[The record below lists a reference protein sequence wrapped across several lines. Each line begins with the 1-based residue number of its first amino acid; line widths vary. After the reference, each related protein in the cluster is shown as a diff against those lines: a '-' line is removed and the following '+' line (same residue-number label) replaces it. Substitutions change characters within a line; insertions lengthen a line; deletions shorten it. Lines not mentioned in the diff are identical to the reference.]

1 VISSIKIEAFR
12 GVKEGQLDGLGPIN
26 ILVGPNNSGKS
37 TCLEAIALV
46 GAANDAAEVVRLL
59 LHRGGPALD
68 ALDHV
73 VPASAKESKLVV
85 SLPNGEFYKCRLSVG
100 GSKDPDWDPER
111 VDHAKSQGLKD
122 EMRRV
127 AISLAQTRSAKSEA
141 SPRFLLS
148 TYVDYQGRATSSI
161 DGNGYRPYAVQLVD
175 VQTVRERGTLEG
187 AYTSIEKAGRVKSV
201 VQALTRSMKGLTDL
215 RILKSGEDFILHAIF
230 DGQPPVPVYL
240 TGDGSKRLV
249 ELASA
254 ILGVDP
260 DGVVL
265 LEEPECFQHPRYLRE
280 LASLLIESA
289 KAKRQ
294 IILSTH
300 SIELVDLLLE
310 AAEAEGLEYPFVHRL
325 RLVDGKLSGVVLN
338 REQAMVTRKDLLED
352 LRA

>member
-1 VISSIKIEAFR
+1 MISSIKIEAFR

-37 TCLEAIALV
+37 TCLEAVALV
-46 GAANDAAEVVRLL
+46 GSAGNALEVAELL
-59 LHRGGPALD
+59 IHRGGPPLD

-73 VPASAKESKLVV
+73 VRAPAKNAKLVV
-85 SLPNGEFYKCRLSVG
+85 SFRNDGFCECRLGIG
-100 GSKDPDWDPER
+100 GIKNSEHFDRAIAE
-111 VDHAKSQGLKD
+111 GLK
-122 EMRRV
+122 ETMKRV
-127 AISLAQTRSAKSEA
+127 EVALNRTKPAGNQNFTVC
-141 SPRFLLS
+141 
-148 TYVDYQGRATSSI
+148 TYVDHQGRMATPSLEY
-161 DGNGYRPYAVQLVD
+161 GGEFEPFAVQLVD
-175 VQTVRERGTLEG
+175 VQTVRERGTLED
-187 AYTSIEKAGRVKSV
+187 AYTSIERVGRVKSV
-201 VQALTRSMKGLTDL
+201 VQALSKSMKGLADL
-215 RILKSGEDFILHAIF
+215 RILKSEEAFILHAIF

-265 LEEPECFQHPRYLRE
+265 LEEPECYQHPRYLRE

-289 KAKRQ
+289 KTNRQ

-310 AAEAEGLEYPFVHRL
+310 AAEVEGLDYPFVHRL

>member
-1 VISSIKIEAFR
+1 MA
-12 GVKEGQLDGLGPIN
+12 P
-26 ILVGPNNSGKS
+26 
-37 TCLEAIALV
+37 
-46 GAANDAAEVVRLL
+46 
-59 LHRGGPALD
+59 
-68 ALDHV
+68 
-73 VPASAKESKLVV
+73 
-85 SLPNGEFYKCRLSVG
+85 
-100 GSKDPDWDPER
+100 
-111 VDHAKSQGLKD
+111 AKSASITVSFPDGGRCRCDVSIGGVNNAEHFDRAKTEGLK
-122 EMRRV
+122 ETMRRV
-127 AISLAQTRSAKSEA
+127 SAA
-141 SPRFLLS
+141 LTLTSPAGNRNS
-148 TYVDYQGRATSSI
+148 AGCTYVDDQGKMATPTLVGGVVF
-161 DGNGYRPYAVQLVD
+161 DPFPFKLVD
-175 VQTVRERGTLEG
+175 VQAVRKRGTLED
-187 AYTSIEKAGRVKSV
+187 AYTSIERVGRVKSV
-201 VQALTRSMKGLTDL
+201 VQALSKSMKGLADL

-265 LEEPECFQHPRYLRE
+265 LEEPECYQHPRYLRE

-289 KAKRQ
+289 KTNRQ

-310 AAEAEGLEYPFVHRL
+310 AGEVEGLDYPFVHRL

>member
-1 VISSIKIEAFR
+1 VISSIRIEAFR
-12 GVKEGQLDGLGPIN
+12 GIKEGQLDGLGPIN

-37 TCLEAIALV
+37 TCLEAVAVV
-46 GAANDAAEVVRLL
+46 GAASDAREVAKLL
-59 LHRGGPALD
+59 LHRGGPPHD

-73 VPASAKESKLVV
+73 VRVPA
-85 SLPNGEFYKCRLSVG
+85 
-100 GSKDPDWDPER
+100 
-111 VDHAKSQGLKD
+111 
-122 EMRRV
+122 
-127 AISLAQTRSAKSEA
+127 RSAKLAISFPDGGFCEC
-141 SPRFLLS
+141 LLS
-148 TYVDYQGRATSSI
+148 IGAEEDPELVKRARAEGLQDSMKRVEARLVRTYRLDQTNKREFIVSTRVDNEARISASFLKLGAI
-161 DGNGYRPYAVQLVD
+161 DHLFVSQLVD
-175 VQTVRERGTLEG
+175 VQAVRERGTLED
-187 AYTSIEKAGRVKSV
+187 AYTAIERVGRVKSV
-201 VQALTRSMKGLTDL
+201 VQALSKSMKGLVDL
-215 RILKSGEDFILHAIF
+215 RILKSGDDFILHAIF

-280 LASLLIESA
+280 LAALLIESA
-289 KAKRQ
+289 KTNRQ

-300 SIELVDLLLE
+300 SMELVDLLLE
-310 AAEAEGLEYPFVHRL
+310 SAEAEGLDYPFVHRL

-338 REQAMVTRKDLLED
+338 REQAMSTRKDLLED

>member
-1 VISSIKIEAFR
+1 
-12 GVKEGQLDGLGPIN
+12 
-26 ILVGPNNSGKS
+26 
-37 TCLEAIALV
+37 LEAVALV
-46 GAANDAAEVVRLL
+46 GSAGNELEFAELL
-59 LHRGGPALD
+59 LHRGGPPHN

-73 VPASAKESKLVV
+73 VSAPAKRAEVIV
-85 SLPNGEFYKCRLSVG
+85 SLSGGASFKCGLSLDGV
-100 GSKDPDWDPER
+100 
-111 VDHAKSQGLKD
+111 HNAKHHDRARAEGLK
-122 EMRRV
+122 ETMKRV
-127 AISLAQTRSAKSEA
+127 AVGLGRSRDGFTFGTFIDA
-141 SPRFLLS
+141 SGPRRDPADYLPTDGFVVC
-148 TYVDYQGRATSSI
+148 TYVDDQAGMATPTI
-161 DGNGYRPYAVQLVD
+161 EHGVVFVPFAIKLVD
-175 VQTVRERGTLEG
+175 VQAVRERGTLED
-187 AYTSIEKAGRVKSV
+187 AYTSLERVGRVKSV
-201 VQALTRSMKGLTDL
+201 VQALSKSMKGLADL

-265 LEEPECFQHPRYLRE
+265 LEEPECYQHPRYLRE

-289 KAKRQ
+289 KTNRQ

-300 SIELVDLLLE
+300 SVELVDLLLE
-310 AAEAEGLEYPFVHRL
+310 AGEAERLDYPFVHRL

-338 REQAMVTRKDLLED
+338 REQAMATRKDLLED

>member
-12 GVKEGQLDGLGPIN
+12 GVKEGQVDGLGPIN

-37 TCLEAIALV
+37 TCLEAVALV
-46 GAANDAAEVVRLL
+46 GTGNALKVAELL
-59 LHRGGPALD
+59 LHRGGPPLD

-73 VPASAKESKLVV
+73 VRAP
-85 SLPNGEFYKCRLSVG
+85 
-100 GSKDPDWDPER
+100 
-111 VDHAKSQGLKD
+111 AKSAAITVAFPDGRGCRCDVSIGGVNNALHFDRAKTEGLK
-122 EMRRV
+122 ETMKRV
-127 AISLAQTRSAKSEA
+127 VATLVYA
-141 SPRFLLS
+141 SPAGNRS
-148 TYVDYQGRATSSI
+148 SAGCTYVDDQGKMATPTLEGGVVF
-161 DGNGYRPYAVQLVD
+161 DPFPLKLVD
-175 VQTVRERGTLEG
+175 VQAVRELGTLED
-187 AYTSIEKAGRVKSV
+187 AYTLIQRVGRVESV
-201 VQALTRSMKGLTDL
+201 VQALTKSMKGLVDL

-230 DGQPPVPVYL
+230 EGQPPVPVYL

-265 LEEPECFQHPRYLRE
+265 LEEPECYQHPRYLRE

-289 KAKRQ
+289 KTNRQ

-300 SIELVDLLLE
+300 SMELVDLLLE
-310 AAEAEGLEYPFVHRL
+310 AGEEERLEYPFVHRL

-338 REQAMVTRKDLLED
+338 REQATVTRKDLLED

>member
-1 VISSIKIEAFR
+1 MISSIKIKAFR

-37 TCLEAIALV
+37 TCLEAVALIGSAGNALQV
-46 GAANDAAEVVRLL
+46 AKLL
-59 LHRGGPALD
+59 LHRGGPPLD

-73 VPASAKESKLVV
+73 VRAPASEAKLVV
-85 SLPNGEFYKCRLSVG
+85 SLRDGVSYDCRLLLG
-100 GSKDPDWDPER
+100 GTRDPDQVER
-111 VDHAKSQGLKD
+111 ARAQGLKD
-122 EMRRV
+122 SMKRVQATLICKDETEKRVSLVCSYVDDEARV
-127 AISLAQTRSAKSEA
+127 AESIFENGVGCRLFA
-141 SPRFLLS
+141 S
-148 TYVDYQGRATSSI
+148 
-161 DGNGYRPYAVQLVD
+161 QLVD
-175 VQTVRERGTLEG
+175 VQAVRERGTLED
-187 AYTSIEKAGRVKSV
+187 AYTSLERVGRVKSV
-201 VQALTRSMKGLTDL
+201 VQALSKSMKGLVDL

-230 DGQPPVPVYL
+230 DGQSPVPVYL

-249 ELASA
+249 DLASA

-265 LEEPECFQHPRYLRE
+265 LEEPECYQHPRYLRE

-289 KAKRQ
+289 KTNRQ

-300 SIELVDLLLE
+300 SMELVDLLLE
-310 AAEAEGLEYPFVHRL
+310 AGEAERLDYPFVHRL

-338 REQAMVTRKDLLED
+338 REQAMLTRKDLLED